1 MSWTLF
7 KTTARANWPLLL
19 VITLILMI
27 YVPTAIAMF
36 NPESAEDM
44 EAMLGLMPEAMIRA
58 MGFVDLGTDLTRYLG
73 NYLYGFIMLAFPTIY
88 TVMLA
93 NRLIARHVDSGS
105 MAYLLTTPTTRV
117 RIALTQAVYLAAS
130 LFVMILFAT
139 LIAIGLS
146 EAMFAGHLDIGGFL
160 ALNWVTY
167 LSLLAAAGVSFLASC
182 GFGEARYSLAFGAG
196 IPALFFVFRMLSQLG
211 GSTEWM
217 RWLTVYSFV
226 NVDRV
231 LSGGPFA
238 LHATLVLVPLAI
250 ALPAAGI
257 AIFNRKSLA
266 L

>member
-19 VITLILMI
+19 VLTLILMI

-88 TVMLA
+88 TVAIA
-93 NRLIARHVDSGS
+93 NRLVAKHVDSGS
-105 MAYLLTTPTTRV
+105 MAYLLTTPNTRV
-117 RIALTQAVYLAAS
+117 RIATTQAVYLAAS

-139 LIAIGLS
+139 LVAIGMS
-146 EAMFAGHLDIGGFL
+146 EAMFAGHLDIGRFI
-160 ALNWVTY
+160 ALNWITF
-167 LSLLAAAGVSFLASC
+167 LSLLAAAGVSFLSSC
-182 GFGEARYSLAFGAG
+182 AFGEIRFSLAFGAG
-196 IPALFFVFRMLSQLG
+196 VPALFFVFRMLSQLG

-226 NVDRV
+226 NVGRV
-231 LSGGPFA
+231 LSDGPFVV
-238 LHATLVLVPLAI
+238 LATIVLVPMAI
-250 ALPAAGI
+250 ALLATGI
-257 AIFNRKSLA
+257 AVFNRKSLA